1 MKKRLLLEII
11 IGLLLIIISVSIG
24 YSLSSSKESG
34 TSFYCTL
41 TLINDN
47 TLEVS
52 GIPENDINHRGDFI
66 LPLRDNTKILTTSDQ
81 KLNIENLKED
91 SLLKVTYT
99 GEYQDTYPAT
109 VSKVLE
115 IIVIE

>member
-11 IGLLLIIISVSIG
+11 IGLLLIIISASIG

-47 TLEVS
+47 TL
-52 GIPENDINHRGDFI
+52 
-66 LPLRDNTKILTTSDQ
+66 
-81 KLNIENLKED
+81 
-91 SLLKVTYT
+91 
-99 GEYQDTYPAT
+99 
-109 VSKVLE
+109 
-115 IIVIE
+115 